1 MHSPKND
8 DVKIKNCRRNAS
20 PQPLHSQENDDE
32 KIKNCDGAVRAK
44 HSLEN
49 DDEKIKNSD
58 GNASPL
64 PLCVKTFYFI
74 G

>member
-1 MHSPKND
+1 
-8 DVKIKNCRRNAS
+8 
-20 PQPLHSQENDDE
+20 LHSQENDDE

>member
-1 MHSPKND
+1 MHSPEND
-8 DVKIKNCRRNAS
+8 DVKS
-20 PQPLHSQENDDE
+20 
-32 KIKNCDGAVRAK
+32 KNCDGAVRAK
-44 HSLEN
+44 HSPEN
-49 DDEKIKNSD
+49 DDVKIKNSD